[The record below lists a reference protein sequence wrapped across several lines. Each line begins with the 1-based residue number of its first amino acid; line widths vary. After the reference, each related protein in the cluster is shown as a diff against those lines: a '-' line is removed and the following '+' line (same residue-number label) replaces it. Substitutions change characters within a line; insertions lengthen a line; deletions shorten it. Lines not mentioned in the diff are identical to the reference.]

1 MRRTVSIA
9 AVFICSA
16 IFATRCGAQTSA
28 RPPLSPAQRAASD
41 PRVYQA
47 QQETEKK
54 NYAKAVELL
63 TGFLQDYP
71 NDATAHFELGYVYG
85 ILKRKDESISEY
97 RRATELKPNFA
108 EAYLNLGLAML
119 EAKDF
124 ADAASPLERAAE
136 LMPAKPKPRYLAGLA
151 LERSGNFS
159 AAITQYES
167 AASLDANDFDTFFRW
182 GIALLH
188 EDRAEEAERHLR
200 EAIALRADSEQAHSA
215 LIDALLRQKKTD
227 AAIAELRTYLE
238 RNGSDAQVR
247 LKLATTL
254 YSLGKPEDALAELD
268 RADAGAAPSAE
279 RTRLRASILIS
290 QKNWDGAA
298 KALATA
304 VTAAPTDA
312 ALHAEYGRILLQ
324 LRDFPAAERE
334 LRKSLALDGQQTDA
348 LRDLISTKYLSG
360 NYNGTL
366 ELLDVLAK
374 RETPTPIVLFVR
386 ATCYDKLQRK
396 QEAVEA
402 YQKFLAAS
410 DGSNDKEDFQA
421 RERMKLL
428 QKELTKK

>member
-1 MRRTVSIA
+1 MKRTVSIA

-16 IFATRCGAQTSA
+16 IFATRCGAQTST

-54 NYAKAVELL
+54 NFAKAVELL
-63 TGFLQDYP
+63 TGFLKDYP
-71 NDATAHFELGYVYG
+71 NDATAHFQLGYVYG
-85 ILKRKDESISEY
+85 ILKRNDDSISEY
-97 RRATELKPNFA
+97 RRATELKSNFG

-124 ADAASPLERAAE
+124 VDAASPLERAAE

-151 LERSGNFS
+151 LERSGNFG

-167 AASLDANDFDTFFRW
+167 AASLDAKDFDTIFHW
-182 GIALLH
+182 GLALLH
-188 EDRAEEAERHLR
+188 EDRAEDAERHLR
-200 EAIALRADSEQAHSA
+200 EAIALRVDSEPAHSA

-227 AAIAELRTYLE
+227 AAIVELRAYLE
-238 RNGSDAQVR
+238 RNGSDAQAR

-268 RADAGAAPSAE
+268 RADAGAAPSAGA
-279 RTRLRASILIS
+279 TKLRASILIS

-304 VTAAPTDA
+304 VAAAPTDA

-334 LRKSLALDGQQTDA
+334 LRKSLALDAKQTAA
-348 LRDLISTKYLSG
+348 LRDLVSTEYLGG

-410 DGSNDKEDFQA
+410 DGSSDKEDFQA